1 MPLNDVE
8 RLRSYL
14 VERTSPSYVAVLDG
28 MTARIAMLEAALR
41 EECRKHELEGF
52 FDTPSHNILNLSNL
66 SNS

>member
-8 RLRSYL
+8 RLRAYL
-14 VERTSPSYVAVLDG
+14 VERTSPSYVAILDG
-28 MTARIAMLEAALR
+28 MTARIARLEEALS

-52 FDTPSHNILNLSNL
+52 FNTPSHTILNLSNL